1 MRKRKAW
8 PELTPEILRLVVDYD
23 PETGLFTAA
32 KTKRSL
38 KHGRVMGW
46 SDNLGY
52 IHIRAK
58 YKLYLAHRLAWLW
71 VYGEWPS
78 RNLDHINGNPS
89 DNRICNL
96 RLCSQS
102 QNLGNSKIQR
112 INSSIRKGVSWDK
125 NRKLFRSYITV
136 NKKAIHVGR
145 FSSQEE
151 AIAARIAAER
161 FYFGEFCR

>member
-1 MRKRKAW
+1 MRKNDL
-8 PELTPEILRLVVDYD
+8 LTAETIRTSVSYD
-23 PETGLFTAA
+23 PETGLFTRVWR
-32 KTKRSL
+32 KRSTGQR
-38 KHGRVMGW
+38 KIMGW
-46 SDNLGY
+46 ADKLGY
-52 IHIRAK
+52 IHIRVNNR
-58 YKLYLAHRLAWLW
+58 LHLAHRMAWLW
-71 VYGEWPS
+71 VYGEWPAS
-78 RNLDHINGNPS
+78 NLDHINGNPS

-96 RLCSQS
+96 RLCNQS
-102 QNLGNSKIQR
+102 QNIGNSKIQR
-112 INSSIRKGVSWDK
+112 VNSSIRKGVSWDK